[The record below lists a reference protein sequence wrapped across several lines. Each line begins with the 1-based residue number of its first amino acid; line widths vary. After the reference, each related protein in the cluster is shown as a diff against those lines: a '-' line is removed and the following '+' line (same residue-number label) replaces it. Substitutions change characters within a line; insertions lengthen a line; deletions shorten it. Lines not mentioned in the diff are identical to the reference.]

1 MEDNGYHIT
10 NKKENMVKQWSDR
23 GARTSMRTSMKTCST
38 KARSAC
44 RQRMRSA
51 GSSNWQSPGKYNLWC
66 CVSTVDMCRTWRAA
80 VLGYKIKL
88 KSHLAWEVAVGCQCT
103 LPCPLWLWPGWPW
116 PHPSH
121 WQHGHPD
128 ASRPSASPKSEVQLV
143 KFPIPASE
151 KLFFSPHWACC
162 YSGSSSAGPP
172 ASPSSHSTPW
182 SSTFAVAPVCLSQ
195 CWTLPQ
201 PLHQFLRLFHWL
213 PENHLY
219 NRVNSA
225 CLVKD
230 RWKVTINLEDLLN
243 EGHHMLDLL
252 LHITVGESHL
262 FFLCYTSSE
271 DHAG

>member
-1 MEDNGYHIT
+1 M
-10 NKKENMVKQWSDR
+10 
-23 GARTSMRTSMKTCST
+23 
-38 KARSAC
+38 
-44 RQRMRSA
+44 
-51 GSSNWQSPGKYNLWC
+51 
-66 CVSTVDMCRTWRAA
+66 
-80 VLGYKIKL
+80 KL

-128 ASRPSASPKSEVQLV
+128 ASEPSASPKLEVHLV
-143 KFPIPASE
+143 KIPIPASE

-182 SSTFAVAPVCLSQ
+182 SSTWKKCFFEELIPNQTFAAAPVCLSQ

-201 PLHQFLRLFHWL
+201 PWHQFLRLFHWL
-213 PENHLY
+213 PENHLF
-219 NRVNSA
+219 NRVNCA
-225 CLVKD
+225 CLFKE
-230 RWKVTINLEDLLN
+230 RWMVIIILGTCSMKAIICWICFCTSLSERAIF
-243 EGHHMLDLL
+243 GP
-252 LHITVGESHL
+252 